1 MLVGMCDHCG
11 CRAFSPIAELTAEHE
26 VILGLAWE
34 LAEAP
39 VHEGAVRDRLLAVL
53 DPHVVKEER
62 GLYPRLTD
70 AGRLD
75 AAHGN
80 ELEDEHRDLRAT
92 LLDGSFDRRAYYA
105 LAAHVEEEELELF
118 SSAMLAFDEDV
129 WAELD
134 AVHEAAVHEAA
145 VRPDIAT
152 SDDVAEFVRRF
163 YAGVGED
170 DLLGPLFND
179 VARVDWSEHLPK
191 LTAFWCRALFAMPG
205 YQGNPYRAHQ
215 EVHAR
220 QAFTLAH
227 FHRWLDLF
235 DATLEAGWQGPNVAR
250 MRALADKV
258 ARVHSAQIV
267 GESVDRPA
275 PSGS

>member
-11 CRAFSPIAELTAEHE
+11 CRAFAPIADLTAEHE

-39 VHEGAVRDRLLAVL
+39 VHDGDVRDRLLAIL

-62 GLYPRLTD
+62 GLYPRLAE

-75 AAHGN
+75 PAHGT

-92 LLDGSFDRRAYYA
+92 LLDGAFDRRAYYA

-134 AVHEAAVHEAA
+134 AVHEAAV
-145 VRPDIAT
+145 RPDIAT
-152 SDDVAEFVRRF
+152 PEDVAELVRRF
-163 YAGVGED
+163 YARVADD

-220 QAFTLAH
+220 QPFTAAH

-235 DATLEAGWQGPNVAR
+235 DATLETGWQGPNVAK

-267 GESVDRPA
+267 GEAVGRSA
-275 PSGS
+275 PTGS